1 MPAFFPFFIG
11 FRYLFS
17 KRRERFVS
25 FVSLFSIVAM
35 ALGVMALITVL
46 SVMNGFDR
54 EIKTR
59 ILRIMPHAV
68 LEHPG
73 GLREWEALAQPL
85 DKVAGIRAVEPY
97 IQGQGMLSF
106 QGRVQGV
113 SLQGVDPEAR
123 PFATAIAPHML
134 HGELGALTPRGYGII
149 IGRLLARNLGV
160 GVGDAL
166 MLSLPDVL
174 VTPAGVFPRTK
185 QVWVSGIF
193 ETGAQV
199 DNGVA
204 ILHLQDAARL
214 LRLGDK
220 VSGLRLYL
228 EDPFGLNTVD
238 AISQSLPE
246 GVRARTWREEMKVL
260 FSAIKMEKTVVG
272 LLLSAIIGIAAF
284 NIIASLV
291 LMVSEKR
298 SDIAVLRSLGAD
310 ASEISTI
317 FRIQG
322 SLTGL
327 MGVGLGVLA
336 GCLLAL
342 YIGDVLGFLETRLGF
357 VLFDPELY
365 FITKL
370 PSRLLWQDVMLI
382 AGLGLLLSL
391 LATWYPARRAGMVP
405 PADVLRYR

>member
-1 MPAFFPFFIG
+1 MSAFPFFVG
-11 FRYLFS
+11 RRYLFS

-25 FVSLFSIVAM
+25 FVSFFSIAAM

-68 LEHPG
+68 LERPG
-73 GLREWEALAQPL
+73 GLHEWDQLTQQL
-85 DKVAGIRAVEPY
+85 NSVAGIGAAEPY
-97 IQGQGMLSF
+97 IQGQGMLSHR
-106 QGRVQGV
+106 GRVQGV
-113 SLQGVDPEAR
+113 SLQGIDPLA
-123 PFATAIAPHML
+123 PVFAGAMAAHML
-134 HGELGALTPRGYGII
+134 RGSLDDLKPRGYGVI
-149 IGRLLARNLGV
+149 IGNLLARSLEV
-160 GVGDAL
+160 DVGDEL

-185 QVWVSGIF
+185 QVWVSGVF

-199 DNGVA
+199 DTGVV
-204 ILHLQDAARL
+204 ILHVQDAARL
-214 LRLGDK
+214 LRMGEK
-220 VSGLRLYL
+220 ISGLRLFL
-228 EDPFGLNTVD
+228 NDPFSLKAVD
-238 AISQSLPE
+238 TISQSLPE
-246 GVRARTWREEMKVL
+246 GVLVRTWREDMNVL

-272 LLLSAIIGIAAF
+272 LLLSAVIGIAAF

-298 SDIAVLRSLGAD
+298 SDIAVLRGLGAD
-310 ASEISTI
+310 AGEISAI

-322 SLTGL
+322 SLTGV

-342 YIGDVLGFLETRLGF
+342 HIGEVIAFLETSLGF

-365 FITKL
+365 FITRL
-370 PSRLLWQDVMLI
+370 PSLLLWQDVALI
-382 AGLGLLLSL
+382 AGLGLVLSV
-391 LATWYPARRAGMVP
+391 LATWYPARRAGKVP

>member
-1 MPAFFPFFIG
+1 MPTFFPFFIG

-68 LEHPG
+68 LELPG
-73 GLREWEALAQPL
+73 GLREWEDLAQPL
-85 DKVAGIRAVEPY
+85 GKVAGIRAAEPY

-113 SLQGVDPEAR
+113 SLQGIDPEAR
-123 PFATAIAPHML
+123 PFATAIAPYML
-134 HGELGALTPRGYGII
+134 HGELDALTPRGYGII

-160 GVGDAL
+160 GVGNEL

-199 DNGVA
+199 DNGVV

-228 EDPFGLNTVD
+228 EDPFGLGTVD

-246 GVRARTWREEMKVL
+246 GVRVRTWRDEMKVL

-342 YIGDVLGFLETRLGF
+342 HIGDVLGFLETRLGF

-370 PSRLLWQDVMLI
+370 PSLLLWQDVMLV

>member
-1 MPAFFPFFIG
+1 MPAFFPFFVG
-11 FRYLFS
+11 LRYLFS

-25 FVSLFSIVAM
+25 FVSFFSIAAM

-59 ILRIMPHAV
+59 ILRILPHAV
-68 LEHPG
+68 LERPG
-73 GLREWEALAQPL
+73 GLREWSDLAQALSPI
-85 DKVAGIRAVEPY
+85 AGFRHAVPY
-97 IQGQGMLSF
+97 IQGQGMLSHR
-106 QGRVQGV
+106 GRVQGV
-113 SLQGVDPEAR
+113 SLQGINPEEPA
-123 PFATAIAPHML
+123 FGEAIGPHML
-134 HGELGALTPRGYGII
+134 GGELGDLKPRGYAVI
-149 IGRLLARNLGV
+149 IGRLLARNLDV
-160 GVGDAL
+160 DIGDEL

-199 DNGVA
+199 DTGVV
-204 ILHLQDAARL
+204 ILHMGDAARL
-214 LRLGDK
+214 LRMGDK
-220 VSGLRLYL
+220 VSGLRLFL
-228 EDPFGLNTVD
+228 DDPFDLRAVD
-238 AISQSLPE
+238 AISKSLPE
-246 GVRARTWREEMKVL
+246 GVQLRTWREDMKVL
-260 FSAIKMEKTVVG
+260 FSAIKMEKTVVA
-272 LLLSAIIGIAAF
+272 LLLSAVIGIAAF

-310 ASEISTI
+310 ASEISAI

-322 SLTGL
+322 SVTGL

-342 YIGDVLGFLETRLGF
+342 HIGDVLSFLETSLGF

-365 FITKL
+365 FISEL
-370 PSRLLWQDVMLI
+370 PSLLLWQDVVLI
-382 AGLGLLLSL
+382 AGLGLLLSM